1 MFSRSIGQTTG
12 RFVAD
17 ELGAVTV
24 DWVVLTAAVV
34 GLGVAVLGVVSK
46 GAQNL
51 SSDIAAQLSGQGTN
65 VPGWSS
71 NGTSSTSGGSA
82 GGTSSTGG
90 TNTKVTATGG
100 TSSGGGNK
108 PNTGVTSTTAVNI
121 KFNGL

>member
-51 SSDIAAQLSGQGTN
+51 SSDIAAQLSGQGTT
-65 VPGWSS
+65 VPGWSG

-90 TNTKVTATGG
+90 TNTKVTAASG
-100 TSSGGGNK
+100 TSGGGNK
-108 PNTGVTSTTAVNI
+108 PNTGVISTTAVNI

>member
-1 MFSRSIGQTTG
+1 M
-12 RFVAD
+12 
-17 ELGAVTV
+17 

-65 VPGWSS
+65 VPGWSG
-71 NGTSSTSGGSA
+71 NGTSPTSGGSA

-90 TNTKVTATGG
+90 TNTTVTAASSTSGG
-100 TSSGGGNK
+100 TSSSANK
-108 PNTGVTSTTAVNI
+108 KTKVSTSSTTRLDI
-121 KFNGL
+121 QFGGL